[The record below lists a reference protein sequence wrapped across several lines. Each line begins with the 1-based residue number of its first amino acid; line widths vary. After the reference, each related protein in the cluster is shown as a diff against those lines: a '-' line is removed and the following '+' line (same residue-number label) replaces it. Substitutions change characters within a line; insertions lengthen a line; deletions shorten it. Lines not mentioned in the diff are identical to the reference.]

1 MVAVDE
7 EVSYGL
13 KKGVYYN
20 SSSSSMSVLCC
31 GSSFR
36 LVVFIKKKSFFGW
49 VGGFVYSFILC
60 AHSLLVFWDVL
71 VFLGKAILNFL

>member
-31 GSSFR
+31 GSSFG
-36 LVVFIKKKSFFGW
+36 LVVFIKKKSFLGGW
-49 VGGFVYSFILC
+49 GVLC
-60 AHSLLVFWDVL
+60 TLLSYAHTPSSCLLGCVSIFRKSYIE
-71 VFLGKAILNFL
+71 FL